1 MTLRDAR
8 RILERDGLSQVF
20 IICVDKDEKISG
32 NAYVCY
38 EDGDDIEE
46 ALGSLNDRIAGLV
59 NGIGARVKWRR
70 TTIERTWSKL

>member
-8 RILERDGLSQVF
+8 RILERDDLSQVF

-32 NAYVCY
+32 NACVCY

-70 TTIERTWSKL
+70 TTIERG